1 MMVMIDPMLIRCR
14 DEDLGEEKKK
24 NLYQSRFFSFAGS
37 CLK

>member
-24 NLYQSRFFSFAGS
+24 IYINLVFFP
-37 CLK
+37 LQDRV